1 MNINLKGYI
10 TVDRSIQIHWL
21 FDDDHKFKRWLEL
34 VMLANWSR
42 GFARN
47 GNHRALLERGQAII
61 SVRFLMHRWKTNG
74 RYVIDFISELE
85 REKMI
90 ECKRKKSYTIIT
102 IKDFDQYQRNDA
114 VQSSGQNASI
124 DNEDLEH
131 IGKHPEQ
138 HDRSPH
144 EEEKRIIKNNN
155 LSNNTREESLVV
167 IESKMNFTVSGYCEE
182 LKSSDA
188 SIEQAMLALRCDKK
202 CVLELIDIFLHEMQF
217 QSKVHTDFND
227 FKKHFINWAKI
238 QLQNEKRNGTGGQK
252 QPGNSPDNQFK
263 RRRGTDVGNH
273 KASDYGGP
281 FSIQPDSAE
290 GV

>member
-34 VMLANWSR
+34 VMMANWSR

-85 REKMI
+85 KEKMI
-90 ECKRKKSYTIIT
+90 ECKRKKAYTIIS
-102 IKDFDQYQRNDA
+102 IKDYDQYQRNEP
-114 VQSSGQNASI
+114 VQSQDNHSQE
-124 DNEDLEH
+124 NEDLEH
-131 IGKHPEQ
+131 VGKHPEQ
-138 HDRSPH
+138 RNRSRL
-144 EEEKRIIKNNN
+144 EEEKEIKNNT
-155 LSNNTREESLVV
+155 LSNNTREEENFGVV
-167 IESKMNFTVSGYCEE
+167 ESKMNFTLSDYCEE
-182 LKSSDA
+182 LKHSDA
-188 SIEQAMLALRCDKK
+188 SIEQAMMALRRDKE
-202 CVLELIDIFLHEMQF
+202 CVLRLIDLFLPEMQF
-217 QSKVHTDFND
+217 QTKVHADFND

-238 QLQNEKRNGTGGQK
+238 QLQNEKRNGNGGQK
-252 QPGNSPDNQFK
+252 QQGNNPDNQLK

-281 FSIQPDSAE
+281 FSLQPDSTE